1 MKKYVLTLLLAFVLL
16 FSTVL
21 SAAAD
26 HAHVYDGPDLIS
38 SENEN
43 KCELISQQIEE
54 KYGLCVVFCFPAETE
69 ITADINAYCAD
80 VYANR
85 VRAENALVFV
95 HDLFTGTTG
104 TFLAGDAKRVF
115 TDEKTDA
122 LFALYNDSDS
132 YHDGIENFLTGVADV
147 LGEVYPDEA
156 ETQTEAAAAT
166 EAPEAENMA
175 AVSSEKEFVADHAD
189 LLTDKQEKALA
200 EKLAALSEE
209 YAADFVVLTE
219 PTIFG
224 RPSQAFADD
233 YFDYNGYG
241 QGSDRSGMLVLYVP
255 GPAGEREIAISTRGS
270 LYDCV
275 SDADSDAIID
285 TMIPDLI
292 NEDYASAFDWFASLS
307 EEQAKEIGKTKMLPI
322 LYIPLSLL
330 IGFAIAF
337 LVLKMQTASLKSI
350 RQERT
355 ARYYVQPGSLVLT
368 GSFDRFLYKNVSK
381 TPKQT
386 QSSSSGTSGRVSS
399 SGARHGGTSRKF

>member
-1 MKKYVLTLLLAFVLL
+1 MKKYALTLFLAVLL
-16 FSTVL
+16 LFATVL
-21 SAAAD
+21 SAEAD

-54 KYGLCVVFCFPAETE
+54 SYGICVVFCFPAETE

-85 VRAENALVFV
+85 VRAANALVFA

-104 TFLAGDAKRVF
+104 TYLAGNAKKVF
-115 TDEKTDA
+115 TAEKTDA

-132 YHDGIENFLTGVADV
+132 YHGGIENFLTGVADM
-147 LGEVYPDEA
+147 LRAAYPDEA
-156 ETQTEAAAAT
+156 EAPTEATAT
-166 EAPEAENMA
+166 EATTA
-175 AVSSEKEFVADHAD
+175 AVRGEKEFVADHAD
-189 LLTDKQEKALA
+189 LLTDKQEKALS
-200 EKLAALSEE
+200 EKLSALSEKYE
-209 YAADFVVLTE
+209 ADFVVLTE

-224 RPSQAFADD
+224 RPSLAFADD

-241 QGSDRSGMLVLYVP
+241 QGRDRSGMLVLYVP

-270 LYDCV
+270 LYSCV

-285 TMIPDLI
+285 AMIPDLI
-292 NEDYASAFDWFASLS
+292 SEDYAAAFDGFASLA
-307 EEQAKEIGKTKMLPI
+307 EEQAAEIGKARVLPL
-322 LYIPLSLL
+322 LYVPLSLL

-337 LVLKMQTASLKSI
+337 LVLKMQTASLKSV

-355 ARYYVQPGSLVLT
+355 ARYYIQPGSLVLT

-381 TPKQT
+381 TPRQT
-386 QSSSSGTSGRVSS
+386 QSSSSGTSGRISS
-399 SGARHGGTSRKF
+399 SGATHGGTSRKF